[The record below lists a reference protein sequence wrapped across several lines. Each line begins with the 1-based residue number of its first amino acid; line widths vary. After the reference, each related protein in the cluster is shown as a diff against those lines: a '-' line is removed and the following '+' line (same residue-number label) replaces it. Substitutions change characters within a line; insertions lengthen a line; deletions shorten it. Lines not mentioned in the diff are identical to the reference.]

1 MSRITPPFQLPSH
14 TSTQHRLA
22 ATCSTTLALDAL
34 SAGLILPWLAL
45 LGYDPHVYFKIP
57 KGSLHT
63 EGPRKNGLA
72 TFPRSVFTQFHRIS
86 SNLEGEVGVWKLM
99 PHCQY
104 LLGIRLRLRYLVKRT
119 PFTPRLL
126 SYPTSHLISWRSSTR
141 IQIKLNKPFSP
152 IVYIYLSEV
161 TPPKLLINTE
171 KYDVFN

>member
-1 MSRITPPFQLPSH
+1 MRS
-14 TSTQHRLA
+14 
-22 ATCSTTLALDAL
+22 ALEF
-34 SAGLILPWLAL
+34 ILPCSAL
-45 LGYDPHVYFKIP
+45 PGYDPHVYFKIP

>member
-1 MSRITPPFQLPSH
+1 MAGSVSLHWRGNVTHFHTFNPQLNLRDHDTCRPSH
-14 TSTQHRLA
+14 LHFSFPAAPSQRPVPPPAAPPLPPLSQPRLGLVLPCA
-22 ATCSTTLALDAL
+22 ACH
-34 SAGLILPWLAL
+34 
-45 LGYDPHVYFKIP
+45 GYDPHVYFKIP

-126 SYPTSHLISWRSSTR
+126 SHPPSHLISAAP
-141 IQIKLNKPFSP
+141 QLVYKLN
-152 IVYIYLSEV
+152 
-161 TPPKLLINTE
+161 
-171 KYDVFN
+171 